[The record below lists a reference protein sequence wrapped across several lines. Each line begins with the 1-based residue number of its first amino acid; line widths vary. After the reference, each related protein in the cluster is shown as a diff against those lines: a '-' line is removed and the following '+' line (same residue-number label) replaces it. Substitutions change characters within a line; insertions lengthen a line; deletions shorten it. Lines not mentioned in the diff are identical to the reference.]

1 MSIRNFI
8 TALCGAALLLTPSH
22 PVFAQNSG
30 ELSNIVVEL
39 QEAESKI
46 DSVEAKCTKT
56 MKMSEGLFT
65 AIQSD
70 LRKLG
75 VAQSKLPDKDQY
87 DADIYVAISG
97 SRYRVEGEGDGLAP
111 PTVIYNGS
119 KTYHVT
125 PKSSQS
131 LKSFQQVTETSGGAA
146 AFPYVLA
153 GRKLQGVWFSNILK
167 GGNFR
172 ITGTQKD
179 PQLGTLYEVSG
190 TYKPFQKRDLRFW
203 FAQDFG
209 YLCVRSE
216 EIFDKGNAKNIIK
229 IDKLQDVEGLYFPV
243 SVTQENVVKNV
254 KTQNYE
260 ANMSVR
266 YDFNQIRINQA
277 DPSLFDPNLTPGDSI
292 YEQDKNTMYLLGS
305 DGSKVNLNRVDSGS
319 SSSTLTGWLFVGS
332 IATLLTL
339 GVFALVRWRQ
349 REI

>member
-146 AFPYVLA
+146 AFPTFSRGENYRECGSPIFLKEAIFVSLERKKILNWERCTRLA
-153 GRKLQGVWFSNILK
+153 GRTNLFKKEICGFGSLK
-167 GGNFR
+167 
-172 ITGTQKD
+172 IS
-179 PQLGTLYEVSG
+179 V
-190 TYKPFQKRDLRFW
+190 TYVFAQKR
-203 FAQDFG
+203 
-209 YLCVRSE
+209 YLIRE
-216 EIFDKGNAKNIIK
+216 M
-229 IDKLQDVEGLYFPV
+229 L
-243 SVTQENVVKNV
+243 
-254 KTQNYE
+254 KT
-260 ANMSVR
+260 
-266 YDFNQIRINQA
+266 
-277 DPSLFDPNLTPGDSI
+277 SL
-292 YEQDKNTMYLLGS
+292 K
-305 DGSKVNLNRVDSGS
+305 
-319 SSSTLTGWLFVGS
+319 
-332 IATLLTL
+332 
-339 GVFALVRWRQ
+339 
-349 REI
+349 